1 MKFHWIEEKYF
12 FSKHK
17 VNNYIKPRFCP
28 NMKCRF
34 FCPSVGGG
42 VGVGVGGD
50 RLGRSQKCDLGSF
63 RYKREGIRHLKD
75 GTVRVRFRCKQCGRI
90 FSSSTFDLN
99 YRMRRR
105 GHVSSR
111 IFFGVVHNRSNLS
124 LSRELGVSEHCV
136 RRRISR
142 LAATGLMRHSEYL
155 EGVSLE
161 EELAYDGLEAF
172 AYSQYEPCNINQVVG
187 AESLFTYIFNYA
199 PMNRKGRMSDRQVE
213 YLRSKEREEGR
224 HDPRAIR
231 KATAEIIGELIRMR
245 ERVESGGGLVI
256 RSDEHYQYRRALER
270 DLEEAER
277 GRIKHKTVNSRE
289 CRNYKNILFSVN
301 HLDMLIRR
309 KVAAFTRETICFS
322 KKASSLMEKY
332 ILYICYKNYMRPAF
346 TKQQK
351 RDPESNVKSPAMRLG
366 LEKRL
371 LSFGEYFSGRYP
383 EVGRVRMR
391 LDWTETLKGECRY
404 KRSPKFNRNKE
415 TIGNEIFA

>member
-1 MKFHWIEEKYF
+1 MKLYPIEKKYF
-12 FSKHK
+12 FHK
-17 VNNYIKPRFCP
+17 QTSCEYIKPRFCP
-28 NMKCRF
+28 NVHCKF
-34 FCPSVGGG
+34 FVAGGG
-42 VGVGVGGD
+42 SAASSLAEQRG
-50 RLGRSQKCDLGSF
+50 RELGFK
-63 RYKREGIRHLKD
+63 YKRDGSRRLKD
-75 GTVRVRFRCKQCGRI
+75 GTVRVRFRCKQCGQN
-90 FSSSTFDLN
+90 FSSSTFDIN
-99 YRMRRR
+99 YRLRRR

-142 LAATGLMRHSEYL
+142 LATVGLMRHSVYL
-155 EGVSLE
+155 ESVRLE

-172 AYSQYEPCNINQVVG
+172 AYSQYEPCNINQVLG

-199 PMNRKGRMSDRQVE
+199 PMNRKGRMSDRQRE

-224 HDPRAIR
+224 YDPRAIR
-231 KATAEIIGELIRMR
+231 KASAEIFGELIRMR
-245 ERVESGGGLVI
+245 EEVERGGGIVI

-270 DLEEAER
+270 DLSVEER
-277 GRIKHKTVNSRE
+277 GRIKHKTVNSKE

-322 KKASSLMEKY
+322 KKASGLMEKY

-346 TKQQK
+346 TKKQK

-371 LSFGEYFSGRYP
+371 LSFGEYFSTRYP
-383 EVGRVRMR
+383 ESKHKKLR
-391 LDWTETLKGECRY
+391 LDWTETLRGEVRY
-404 KRSPKFNRNKE
+404 RRSPKFNRNIE
-415 TIGNEIFA
+415 TIGSEVAA